1 MDRYHVRRAAQAARL
16 SKFEEQSLL
25 TGPLLLLAAVVL
37 AALNDSAGGPARA
50 LALIGLG
57 VLGLCAT
64 VRGLRLYRAGAAGS
78 MPASVAR
85 VRVRI
90 RPRRISTA
98 TTAGLALVLPAA
110 ACVVILAVVEWSWLP
125 LAAVLVFGAIGL
137 TVRTLQ
143 GREDDRPYHRDAPP
157 SACRLLERLCI
168 RADVPVPELVVQG
181 GPTGNAWTTGG
192 RIHLTHRLVELL
204 DESELEAVLAH
215 ELAHLA
221 HRDAGVMD
229 VCSAP
234 SRMLLAFVGMVVP
247 SIRSWFRRVFMYG
260 TFVGAVTLGLMI
272 FCVPPA
278 FVFGWVSRLSV
289 LGMSRGREIAADAAA
304 SALTGRP
311 SALASALVK
320 LDEDCGLTPRADLRQ
335 FEARAMLCILGTD
348 HSRLGRFFCTH
359 PPTAERVKRLQE
371 LERRVQA
378 GR

>member
-1 MDRYHVRRAAQAARL
+1 MDSYHVRRAVQAARL
-16 SKFEEQSLL
+16 STFEEQSLV
-25 TGPLLLLAAVVL
+25 TGPLLLLAALVL
-37 AALNDSAGGPARA
+37 ASLNDSAGGPARA

-57 VLGLCAT
+57 VLAVCAIS
-64 VRGLRLYRAGAAGS
+64 RGVRLYRAGAVGS

-85 VRVRI
+85 VPVRI
-90 RPRRISTA
+90 RPSRISTA
-98 TTAGLALVLPAA
+98 TTAALALVLPAV
-110 ACVVILAVVEWSWLP
+110 ACVAVLAVVEWSWLP
-125 LAAVLVFGAIGL
+125 LAAILLFGAIGL
-137 TVRTLQ
+137 SLRTLRS
-143 GREDDRPYHRDAPP
+143 REDARSYHRDAPP

-168 RADVPVPELVVQG
+168 RADVPVPELVLEA

-192 RIHLTHRLVELL
+192 RIHLTPRLVQLL
-204 DESELEAVLAH
+204 EESELEAVLAH

-247 SIRSWFRRVFMYG
+247 SIRSWLRRVFMYG
-260 TFVGAVTLGLMI
+260 TFVGGVTLGLMI

-278 FVFGWVSRLSV
+278 LLFGWVSRLSV

-320 LDEDCGLTPRADLRQ
+320 LDEDSGLVPQADLRQ